1 MIKNRTAATASS
13 FLVMFFLGVG
23 TAVIGAASKNIG
35 LNPSQIGLLIMVQNI
50 GFLFSV
56 VVSGSLA
63 DSMKKPVLLSIASF
77 VLAAAFFFFYFRSSF
92 ILNFFIMLVI
102 GIGMGAYEGTADPF
116 LLDIHTKRESLY
128 ITINHFFVTFGELMI
143 TVYLIFLQM
152 HWRRSVI
159 EAAAAVAVLGILFL
173 FIRAPKQRAHIEKLS
188 DRVLYVRKEKGVV
201 LLFLLA
207 LCAVG
212 SELGLIGIL
221 TSFLV
226 DFRGFTLVT
235 SKLGMVTFLAGVAC
249 GRLVLGFIAKKEYLV
264 RYIMVLFSLS
274 VLGTAA
280 LFFIPGGAVFTYILL
295 FFLGTVIS
303 VNFPLIISLGGIKY
317 PEASGT
323 VLGLVKLGIPIG
335 GIVMPFLLSL
345 LSNWWSFSGALL
357 LFPLFGVI
365 GLVLLAAGRKRLR
378 IE

>member
-23 TAVIGAASKNIG
+23 TAIIGAASKNIG

-212 SELGLIGIL
+212 SELGLDRDTKEVKWTATRSDLIFGSNSELRAIAEVYG
-221 TSFLV
+221 SADSEEKFLR
-226 DFRGFTLVT
+226 DF
-235 SKLGMVTFLAGVAC
+235 
-249 GRLVLGFIAKKEYLV
+249 
-264 RYIMVLFSLS
+264 
-274 VLGTAA
+274 
-280 LFFIPGGAVFTYILL
+280 
-295 FFLGTVIS
+295 
-303 VNFPLIISLGGIKY
+303 
-317 PEASGT
+317 
-323 VLGLVKLGIPIG
+323 VKAWDK
-335 GIVMPFLLSL
+335 VMNLDRFDL
-345 LSNWWSFSGALL
+345 
-357 LFPLFGVI
+357 
-365 GLVLLAAGRKRLR
+365 K
-378 IE
+378 